1 MKGIEIKIVA
11 TENDMQAAYAIR
23 SAVFTDEQRIPAAM
37 DMDGKDENAI
47 NLLVWS
53 DSKAIG
59 TGRLYPVNDH
69 LAEIARIAVVEEYRG
84 AGIAKSIIQKLE
96 SLAKDKG
103 LKELTLW
110 PHERLKSFYE
120 SLDFKVLPNEQQIVA
135 GYPLIK
141 MHKIIG

>member
-1 MKGIEIKIVA
+1 
-11 TENDMQAAYAIR
+11 
-23 SAVFTDEQRIPAAM
+23 
-37 DMDGKDENAI
+37 
-47 NLLVWS
+47 
-53 DSKAIG
+53 
-59 TGRLYPVNDH
+59 
-69 LAEIARIAVVEEYRG
+69 ARIAVVEEYRG
-84 AGIAKSIIQKLE
+84 AGIAKSIILKLE

-120 SLDFKVLPNEQQIVA
+120 NLDFKVFPNEQKIVA